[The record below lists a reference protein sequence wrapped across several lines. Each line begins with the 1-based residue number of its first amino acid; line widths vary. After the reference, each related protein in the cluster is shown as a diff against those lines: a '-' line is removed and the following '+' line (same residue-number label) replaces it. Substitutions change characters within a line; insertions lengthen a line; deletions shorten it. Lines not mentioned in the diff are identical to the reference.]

1 MEELCIIVGLILLNG
16 LFSMSETALIS
27 ARKNRLEQESRK
39 GNSAARAALDIAND
53 PDRFLSTIQIGITLI
68 GILTGLY
75 SGAKIS
81 GIFADTLSS
90 WGMPGHYAAKVA
102 QTTIVFA
109 VTYLSIVVGEL
120 VPKRIAL
127 GASDS
132 VAKIVARPMRL
143 LSIAAMPFVWLLSV
157 STNIIVRL
165 LHLKQDENR
174 VTESDVRQTI
184 ESGAASGEV
193 QKVEKDI
200 MTRALVLGDQ
210 RVSSIMTCR
219 NDVAVL
225 DAGMSP
231 DMIREHIA
239 AELHDTYPVINGNR
253 DNIIGSVSLKD
264 LILTLDNDD
273 FDLAAVTTP
282 GTFIPENMT
291 VYDALELLKKD
302 RIHCLI
308 ICDEFGAMQ
317 GVMTLNDVLDG
328 LVGNTGSTT
337 DSYVNT
343 LTDDEDETTVF
354 DARCPVIDFL
364 NYYDRCDLYEPSPYT
379 TIGGLV
385 LSRLRRLPMAGDTMS
400 WHGFTFEVLNMCGAR
415 IGHLRVKAGQAITV
429 NQDTHDR

>member
-1 MEELCIIVGLILLNG
+1 
-16 LFSMSETALIS
+16 MSETALIS
-27 ARKNRLEQESRK
+27 ARKTRLEQEIRK

-75 SGAKIS
+75 SGATIS
-81 GIFADTLSS
+81 RIFADTLTS
-90 WGMPGHYAAKVA
+90 WGVPVHYAAKVA
-102 QTTIVFA
+102 QATIVFA
-109 VTYLSIVVGEL
+109 VTYLSIVIGEL

-143 LSIAAMPFVWLLSV
+143 LSIAAIPFVWLLSA
-157 STNIIVRL
+157 STNLIVRL
-165 LHLKQDENR
+165 LHLRQDENR

-225 DAGMSP
+225 DADMSP
-231 DMIREHIA
+231 ATIREHIA
-239 AELHDTYPVINGNR
+239 AELHDTYPVISGNR
-253 DNIIGSVSLKD
+253 DNILGSVSLKD

-273 FDLAAVTTP
+273 FDLASVTSP

-302 RIHCLI
+302 RVHCLI

-328 LVGNTGSTT
+328 LVGNTDSTT
-337 DSYVNT
+337 DSYVNARS
-343 LTDDEDETTVF
+343 DDETVVF

-364 NYYDRCDLYEPSPYT
+364 SYYDRCDLYEPSSYT

-385 LSRLRRLPMAGDTMS
+385 LSRLRRLPVAGDIMS
-400 WHGFTFEVLNMCGAR
+400 WHGFTFEVLNMCGSR
-415 IGHLRVKAGQAITV
+415 IGHLRVKADQAIKV
-429 NQDTHDR
+429 NQDTHDC